1 MQAKEELLEQLGE
14 TYGYVSEFAEKRQ
27 KQALDWMWALI
38 EEGLKD
44 RFYKN
49 REIVKALPDLKRAVV
64 DGSVAPAAAADEL
77 LFFLDNR
84 DPV

>member
-1 MQAKEELLEQLGE
+1 MLAHKKAFETSGE
-14 TYGYVSEFAEKRQ
+14 FTAKRQ

-49 REIVKALPDLKRAVV
+49 VEIVKALPEMKRAVV
-64 DGSVAPAAAADEL
+64 SGTLAPAAAADAL
-77 LFFLDNR
+77 LFFLEKR
-84 DPV
+84 EPV